1 MNGSCRTVL
10 AILGALAATG
20 CVSTSAAERAAEGE
34 AKLARMLEG
43 RVAGQ
48 PQSCISAWQS
58 RNLEVIDETAIVYD
72 AGNTIY
78 VARPARPESLDSDD
92 ILVVER
98 TGSQLCK
105 QDIVRTVDQSGF
117 MTGVVFLGDFVPYA
131 ER

>member
-1 MNGSCRTVL
+1 MTASRK
-10 AILGALAATG
+10 AALAVAALLAASG
-20 CVSTSAAERAAEGE
+20 CVSTTAAERAAEGE

-48 PQSCISAWQS
+48 PQSCISAWQN

-78 VARPARPESLDSDD
+78 VARPAQPQSLDSSD
-92 ILVVER
+92 ILVIER

-105 QDIVRTVDQSGF
+105 HDIVRTVSQSGF
-117 MTGVVFLGDFVPYA
+117 MTGVVFLGDFVPYV